1 MNKDKFPKVVIGV
14 CTYNRCLG
22 LKRLLQSLIKLDYPN
37 FEIIVIDNN
46 STDQTAKIISEF
58 EKVKYI
64 FEARQGLAY
73 ARNCLLNKCGKDTEY
88 LGMLDDDET
97 VNEDWILRM
106 LDCFQLDERI
116 AVVGGPYIPCF
127 EITPPAWM
135 PYDFHAF
142 NSEVRGIGAYS
153 VRMAAGGNVM
163 LRMDIV
169 RSKKILF
176 DYTLGYS
183 GKVLLSGED
192 NDFFCKAM
200 GTDNLCGF
208 TEFAPVKHY
217 IAKERTT
224 FQWFTK
230 RYFYE
235 GITQYHRFGITEYL
249 KNFAQLPLRIM
260 RLCLEIFTFDKK
272 KITVRFFKVV
282 MNIGLVLAP
291 LILVFNSRR

>member
-37 FEIIVIDNN
+37 FEIIVVDNN

-135 PYDFHAF
+135 PHVFRKY
-142 NSEVRGIGAYS
+142 
-153 VRMAAGGNVM
+153 
-163 LRMDIV
+163 
-169 RSKKILF
+169 
-176 DYTLGYS
+176 
-183 GKVLLSGED
+183 LLK
-192 NDFFCKAM
+192 F
-200 GTDNLCGF
+200 L
-208 TEFAPVKHY
+208 
-217 IAKERTT
+217 
-224 FQWFTK
+224 
-230 RYFYE
+230 
-235 GITQYHRFGITEYL
+235 TQ
-249 KNFAQLPLRIM
+249 
-260 RLCLEIFTFDKK
+260 
-272 KITVRFFKVV
+272 
-282 MNIGLVLAP
+282 
-291 LILVFNSRR
+291 S

>member
-37 FEIIVIDNN
+37 FEIIVVDNN

-183 GKVLLSGED
+183 GKVL
-192 NDFFCKAM
+192 F
-200 GTDNLCGF
+200 
-208 TEFAPVKHY
+208 
-217 IAKERTT
+217 I
-224 FQWFTK
+224 W
-230 RYFYE
+230 
-235 GITQYHRFGITEYL
+235 
-249 KNFAQLPLRIM
+249 
-260 RLCLEIFTFDKK
+260 
-272 KITVRFFKVV
+272 
-282 MNIGLVLAP
+282 
-291 LILVFNSRR
+291 

>member
-37 FEIIVIDNN
+37 FEIIVVDNN

-116 AVVGGPYIPCF
+116 ACCCWRTI
-127 EITPPAWM
+127 
-135 PYDFHAF
+135 H
-142 NSEVRGIGAYS
+142 
-153 VRMAAGGNVM
+153 
-163 LRMDIV
+163 
-169 RSKKILF
+169 
-176 DYTLGYS
+176 TL
-183 GKVLLSGED
+183 L
-192 NDFFCKAM
+192 
-200 GTDNLCGF
+200 
-208 TEFAPVKHY
+208 
-217 IAKERTT
+217 
-224 FQWFTK
+224 
-230 RYFYE
+230 
-235 GITQYHRFGITEYL
+235 
-249 KNFAQLPLRIM
+249 
-260 RLCLEIFTFDKK
+260 
-272 KITVRFFKVV
+272 
-282 MNIGLVLAP
+282 
-291 LILVFNSRR
+291 